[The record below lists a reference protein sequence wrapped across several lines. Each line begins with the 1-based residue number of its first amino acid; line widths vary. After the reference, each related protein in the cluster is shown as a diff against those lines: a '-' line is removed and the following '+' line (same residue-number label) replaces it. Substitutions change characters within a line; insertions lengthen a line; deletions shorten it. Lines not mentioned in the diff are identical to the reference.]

1 MTAVGVIP
9 ARMASTRFPGKPLAP
24 IAGRPML
31 AWCHEGAMRSELLDD
46 VVIATCDEEIRDWAD
61 GEGIGC
67 AKTAD
72 THVRATDRVAEAAET
87 LDADHSV
94 LIQGDEPLV
103 TAGMVDLALRPVV
116 ENRAEITNL
125 QKRLVSQDELDNPN
139 LVKVVSD
146 RAGRALYM
154 SRSPL
159 PTAIHVGFDGIAAFN
174 QVAIFGF
181 TRERLLDYPRLE
193 PTPYEIAES
202 VDMLRYVEHGYAIV
216 MVETTQDTYAV
227 DVPDDVAEVE
237 RRLAAP

>member
-9 ARMASTRFPGKPLAP
+9 ARMAATRFPGKPLTP

-31 AWCHEGAMRSELLDD
+31 AWCHEGAARSELLDD
-46 VVIATCDEEIRDWAD
+46 VVIATCDAEIRDWAER
-61 GEGIGC
+61 EGIGC
-67 AKTAD
+67 VMTAD
-72 THVRATDRVAEAAET
+72 THVRATDRVAEAAES
-87 LDADHSV
+87 LDAEHIV

-103 TAGMVDLALRPVV
+103 TARMIDLALRPVV
-116 ENRAEITNL
+116 EGRAGITNL
-125 QKRLVSQDELDNPN
+125 QKRLVSQEELTSPN

-159 PTAIHVGFDGIAAFN
+159 PTTINVGFAGIAAYN

-202 VDMLRYVEHGYAIV
+202 VDMLRYIEHGHEIL
-216 MVETTQDTYAV
+216 MVETTDDTYAV
-227 DVPDDVAEVE
+227 DVPGDVAEVE
-237 RRLAAP
+237 RRLAAA